1 MPNHY
6 FLRNQKPNE
15 KITLVEDNKIISED
29 KDYEE
34 LLKSFFS
41 NTVKNLKIPELSDSI
56 PLAEN
61 IPHTIFKVVR
71 KYKNHPSITAIKN
84 ARNGP
89 GFYFCGVSVNDA
101 FKAIKR
107 LRAREATQITDIPVK
122 VLKEN
127 ADIMSVYIC
136 DFLNETRRSGKFPA
150 ILKNEDTTAVFKKVL
165 RDLRKTI
172 VSILPIISKIFEKII
187 SITNFIDPLLS
198 KY

>member
-1 MPNHY
+1 MV
-6 FLRNQKPNE
+6 L
-15 KITLVEDNKIISED
+15 
-29 KDYEE
+29 
-34 LLKSFFS
+34 
-41 NTVKNLKIPELSDSI
+41 
-56 PLAEN
+56 
-61 IPHTIFKVVR
+61 
-71 KYKNHPSITAIKN
+71 KYKNHPSIIAIKH

-89 GFYFCGVSVNDA
+89 GFYFCEVSVNDA
-101 FKAIKR
+101 FKEIKR
-107 LRAREATQITDIPVK
+107 LRARKATQITDIPVK